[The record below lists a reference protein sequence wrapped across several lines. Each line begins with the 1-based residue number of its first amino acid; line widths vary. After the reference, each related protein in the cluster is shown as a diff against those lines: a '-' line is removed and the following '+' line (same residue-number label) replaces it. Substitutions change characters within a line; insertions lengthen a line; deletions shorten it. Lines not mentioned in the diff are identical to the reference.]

1 MKPEL
6 VRFSRH
12 PSPFRVE
19 ITQCANMDCDCTE
32 VAFTV
37 REVARNGQDAAEA
50 MAFQV
55 RVEGQTWEEI
65 EPPPRSAEV
74 AALVQE
80 LLRDYPLSERDSIR
94 RLVQEKVRIARRLRN
109 YRIEQKQVEDGE
121 LVAFGEIA
129 YERAGGIAESASFFG
144 SFEHAGERYF
154 VDDMYCPNPECHC
167 DEVHLL
173 FVRRVAPRQPGA
185 SAASEHEF
193 LARLSLDGRVE
204 IVDRKR
210 GTPSEA
216 TAVLSTWQEQCGYD
230 LEELRWRY
238 EKVKEI
244 ARRSLPSRTVRSPP
258 KDLPPKTPAVASV
271 RIGRNDPCP
280 CGSGIKF
287 KKCCGQPH

>member
-129 YERAGGIAESASFFG
+129 YERAGGIAESASSSAVLSTQASG
-144 SFEHAGERYF
+144 ILWMICTVRI
-154 VDDMYCPNPECHC
+154 PNAIATKYTCC
-167 DEVHLL
+167 S
-173 FVRRVAPRQPGA
+173 
-185 SAASEHEF
+185 SAAWHRASPEPCRF
-193 LARLSLDGRVE
+193 RTRVLARLSLDGRVE

-230 LEELRWRY
+230 LEELRWRD

-244 ARRSLPSRTVRSPP
+244 ARRSSQVGPSDPPERPAAENPRGSQRAYRS
-258 KDLPPKTPAVASV
+258 K
-271 RIGRNDPCP
+271 
-280 CGSGIKF
+280 
-287 KKCCGQPH
+287 